1 MGRPVSH
8 LLQVWEEIQAEGAA
22 GVKAL
27 HGEGTWEPQIRVAGA
42 QQLRTAGPWP
52 SQAERV

>member
-8 LLQVWEEIQAEGAA
+8 LLQVWEEIQAEGAV

-27 HGEGTWEPQIRVAGA
+27 HGEGTWEPQIWVAGA
-42 QQLRTAGPWP
+42 QQLWTAGPWP